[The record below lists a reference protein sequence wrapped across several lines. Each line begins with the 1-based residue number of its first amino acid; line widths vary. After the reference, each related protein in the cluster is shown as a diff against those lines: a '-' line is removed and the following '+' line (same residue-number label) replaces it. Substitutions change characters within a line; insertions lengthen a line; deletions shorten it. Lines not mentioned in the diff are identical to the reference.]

1 MKFNSTDEIS
11 SSEAQIIIREIISNG
26 TVIFTHHA
34 KERMMERGYSTHDVE
49 FILKHGIIVKK
60 EFKNK
65 TQTWSYK
72 ITGQDLEGDDGAVI
86 VTIIKRMSAVI
97 ITVLG

>member
-1 MKFNSTDEIS
+1 MEFNSTDEIS
-11 SSEAQIIIREIISNG
+11 SSEAQKIIREII
-26 TVIFTHHA
+26 
-34 KERMMERGYSTHDVE
+34 E
-49 FILKHGIIVKK
+49 FILQHGIIVKK
-60 EFKNK
+60 EFKDK

-72 ITGQDLEGDDGAVI
+72 ISGQDLEGDDGAVI

>member
-1 MKFNSTDEIS
+1 MI
-11 SSEAQIIIREIISNG
+11 
-26 TVIFTHHA
+26 
-34 KERMMERGYSTHDVE
+34 ERGYSTHDVA

-60 EFKNK
+60 EFKDK

-72 ITGQDLEGDDGAVI
+72 IAGQDLEGDEGAVI
-86 VTIIKRMSAVI
+86 ATIIKRMSAVI

>member
-1 MKFNSTDEIS
+1 MEFNSTDEIS
-11 SSEAQIIIREIISNG
+11 LSEAQNIIREITSDG

-34 KERMMERGYSTHDVE
+34 KERMMDRGYSTHDVE

-65 TQTWSYK
+65 TQIWSYK
-72 ITGQDLEGDDGAVI
+72 IAGQDLEGDDGAVI
-86 VTIIKRMSAVI
+86 ATIIKRMSAVI

>member
-1 MKFNSTDEIS
+1 MEFNPTDEIS
-11 SSEAQIIIREIISNG
+11 SSEVQKIIRAIICEG

-49 FILKHGIIVKK
+49 FILKHGRIVKK

-72 ITGQDLEGDDGAVI
+72 IAGQDLEGDEGTVI
-86 VTIIKRMSAVI
+86 TTIIKRMSAII